1 MAPGNST
8 KQLAPVVY
16 KVSVVK
22 TFSVQGTNTNFS
34 KLRTETCTIKN
45 CGGTDTDL
53 AELNVEVLLHMICNI
68 SLIGIQ
74 NRINTISRWRTMKI

>member
-34 KLRTETCTIKN
+34 KLRTK
-45 CGGTDTDL
+45 
-53 AELNVEVLLHMICNI
+53 VEFRL
-68 SLIGIQ
+68 
-74 NRINTISRWRTMKI
+74 